1 MKRVMLGLL
10 SGALLGVVCIIG
22 ASIRQD
28 DPGTLF
34 LFAFW
39 FNRVVMGLAIGML
52 PVSSKQSLVLKGA
65 ILGTFI
71 SFAFYITTEFQDL
84 IGFLAG
90 IVYGVIIAL
99 VIQVYNDRYSS
110 DS

>member
-1 MKRVMLGLL
+1 MKRISLGVL
-10 SGALLGVVCIIG
+10 SGALLGIVCIIG

-28 DPGTLF
+28 DPSTLF

-52 PVSSKQSLVLKGA
+52 PVSSKQPLVLKGA

-71 SFAFYITTEFQDL
+71 SFAFYSTTEFQDL

-90 IVYGVIIAL
+90 IVYGIIIDL
-99 VIQVYNDRYSS
+99 VIYYFDTKQKSR
-110 DS
+110 